1 MSGNNHFKNYNQF
14 PNLNLIIHHFC
25 LKKIIYACMY
35 VPLEDKSKGWDDDGG
50 KDVMAVD
57 EEDVVAAEMMFIPA

>member
-1 MSGNNHFKNYNQF
+1 
-14 PNLNLIIHHFC
+14 
-25 LKKIIYACMY
+25 MY
-35 VPLEDKSKGWDDDGG
+35 VALEDKSKGRDDDGG